1 MPTGFLVV
9 ANSVKPFQWRRGV
22 YITFYTTQ
30 VHSAFRARWLA
41 SSVISQA
48 LFTSQPSRR
57 ETRNIW
63 SWLHTVESKHIEIL
77 LLKVVKRLRF
87 LRLVHIKIDFIWWP
101 ALPHVTLWALI
112 CMNKRYKL
120 RQQTKRTQS
129 EDLWREFKKA
139 RNEVTRQLRTA
150 KALYWKN

>member
-9 ANSVKPFQWRRGV
+9 ANSLKPFQWRRGV
-22 YITFYTTQ
+22 YMTFYTTQ

-77 LLKVVKRLRF
+77 LLKIVKRLPSFVWFTSRLTLF
-87 LRLVHIKIDFIWWP
+87 DGLRYHMWLCEHWYAWTSD
-101 ALPHVTLWALI
+101 TS
-112 CMNKRYKL
+112 YGSKL
-120 RQQTKRTQS
+120 KER
-129 EDLWREFKKA
+129 KA
-139 RNEVTRQLRTA
+139 RIYGESLRKLETRLPA
-150 KALYWKN
+150 S